1 GVAPTLPA
9 RQPATSVEVELV
21 SEHHDGLQRC
31 GCEEPRVHDGPT
43 FCITAPDSVSP
54 GPNARL
60 TTSVPGDTAS
70 SRASS
75 IQMCGSVA
83 EDMLP
88 RRRSTSRLAAI
99 CDPSRSSASRTWSTI
114 FGPPGCTA

>member
-1 GVAPTLPA
+1 DDREGRHRRREERDPVAREHARRVEGVAPTLPA

-75 IQMCGSVA
+75 IQM
-83 EDMLP
+83 
-88 RRRSTSRLAAI
+88 
-99 CDPSRSSASRTWSTI
+99 
-114 FGPPGCTA
+114 